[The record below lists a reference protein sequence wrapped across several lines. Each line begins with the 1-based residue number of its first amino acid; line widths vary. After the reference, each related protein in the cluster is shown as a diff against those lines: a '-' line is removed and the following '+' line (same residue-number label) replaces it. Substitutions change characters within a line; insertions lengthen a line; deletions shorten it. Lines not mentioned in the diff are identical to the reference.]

1 MIGLIFSAFSD
12 PVYTA
17 QVFHRE
23 SPGVWAQ
30 LGIQL
35 LGATLIS
42 VWSALWSYLFFNILT
57 KIKTS
62 DDDQPNLL
70 RIPLDLEEWG
80 ADLELNW
87 GIGRTKL
94 KRTLAEY
101 LSRVQNEL
109 PAADPLDEV
118 RWRGASLFL
127 FDPLLTATLHHQMNN
142 EAYLNLPTSK
152 AVLRF
157 VVDHYKPY
165 FIKQDDNSDDEEP
178 PDSASDT
185 PEPENDDVVSYS
197 MSSKSD

>member
-12 PVYTA
+12 PTYIE

-23 SPGVWAQ
+23 ARGVWAQ
-30 LGIQL
+30 LGVQL
-35 LGATLIS
+35 LAAALIS
-42 VWSALWSYLFFNILT
+42 VWSAVWSYLFFNVIT
-57 KIKTS
+57 KIKTGNE
-62 DDDQPNLL
+62 DQLNLL

-118 RWRGASLFL
+118 RFGVAGESRIHIRSLINPFSCS
-127 FDPLLTATLHHQMNN
+127 T
-142 EAYLNLPTSK
+142 
-152 AVLRF
+152 
-157 VVDHYKPY
+157 
-165 FIKQDDNSDDEEP
+165 DEQ
-178 PDSASDT
+178 
-185 PEPENDDVVSYS
+185 
-197 MSSKSD
+197 